1 MIAHDFRPPPQGEN
15 AGKSCRTFRTIK
27 VLLKGKQKGKR
38 LIAILFV
45 STPIPLLTKHR
56 SLRYSFNSTN

>member
-1 MIAHDFRPPPQGEN
+1 MIAHVFRRPPQGEN
-15 AGKSCRTFRTIK
+15 AGKSRRTFRTIK
-27 VLLKGKQKGKR
+27 VLLKGKQKGKQ

-45 STPIPLLTKHR
+45 STPIPLLTKQR